1 LITGVFDP
9 FLLAESFAETVYQL
23 LDLLSELGLLV
34 GCEGSLLLKELQ
46 K

>member
-1 LITGVFDP
+1 LITGSFEP
-9 FLLAESFAETVYQL
+9 FLLGESFAETVDQL

-34 GCEGSLLLKELQ
+34 GCKGSLLLKELQ